1 MMFQAGEQPS
11 QAAQA
16 AFGQPLSSEN
26 LQIETF
32 ISFFSTQL
40 STLKKWTIGPRT
52 VGPRGPTV
60 RPEKM
65 DNWAPDSWAPGQL
78 GPGQL
83 GPGKETLQMTYIPQL
98 LTEYKFNKN
107 VFSKCQLRISN
118 TLYLT
123 QYTFFV
129 TTICNICIC
138 LYLIC
143 LMSV

>member
-83 GPGKETLQMTYIPQL
+83 GPGKETLQMTYIPPIAGRICSITEIQL
-98 LTEYKFNKN
+98 
-107 VFSKCQLRISN
+107 KCILQ
-118 TLYLT
+118 
-123 QYTFFV
+123 
-129 TTICNICIC
+129 
-138 LYLIC
+138 
-143 LMSV
+143 M